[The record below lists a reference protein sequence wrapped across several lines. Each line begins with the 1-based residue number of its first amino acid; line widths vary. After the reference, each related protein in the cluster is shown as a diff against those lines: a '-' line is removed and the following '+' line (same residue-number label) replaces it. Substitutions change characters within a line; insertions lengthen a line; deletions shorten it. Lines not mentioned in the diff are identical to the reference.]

1 MCVIIFLVVDLVVSI
16 KNDWGAS
23 MEEVHSNQK
32 MKSIFI
38 WVKRI
43 FFILLGSILVGVA
56 LELFMVP
63 NQVIDGGIVGISII
77 LSHLT
82 GVKLGI
88 FLFVL
93 NIPFFILGYKQI
105 GRTFALSTL
114 LGVAMMS
121 IAATYFHSAPRV
133 TENPL
138 LAAVFGGIILGIGV
152 GLVIRYGGSLDG
164 TEVLAILFTKNLPFS
179 VGQIVMIFNVFIL
192 GSAGFVFDWD
202 RAMYSLIA
210 YFIAFKVIDITIEG
224 FDETKSV
231 WIISDQ
237 HLKIG
242 EALLYRLGRGVT
254 YLSGEGAYTGSARK
268 VIFCIVT
275 RLEEAKLKSIV
286 SEIDP
291 NAFLAIGNMH
301 DVHGG
306 RFRKKDIH

>member
-1 MCVIIFLVVDLVVSI
+1 
-16 KNDWGAS
+16 
-23 MEEVHSNQK
+23 
-32 MKSIFI
+32 
-38 WVKRI
+38 
-43 FFILLGSILVGVA
+43 
-56 LELFMVP
+56 
-63 NQVIDGGIVGISII
+63 
-77 LSHLT
+77 SHLT

-114 LGVAMMS
+114 LGVGMMS

-133 TENPL
+133 TDNPL

-210 YFIAFKVIDITIEG
+210 YFIAFKVIDI
-224 FDETKSV
+224 
-231 WIISDQ
+231 
-237 HLKIG
+237 
-242 EALLYRLGRGVT
+242 
-254 YLSGEGAYTGSARK
+254 
-268 VIFCIVT
+268 
-275 RLEEAKLKSIV
+275 
-286 SEIDP
+286 
-291 NAFLAIGNMH
+291 
-301 DVHGG
+301 
-306 RFRKKDIH
+306 